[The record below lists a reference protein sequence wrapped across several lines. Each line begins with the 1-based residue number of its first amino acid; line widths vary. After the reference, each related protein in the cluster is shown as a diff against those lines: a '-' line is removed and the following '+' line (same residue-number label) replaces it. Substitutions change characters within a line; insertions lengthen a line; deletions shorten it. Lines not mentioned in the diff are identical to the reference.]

1 MCLKLI
7 SQLLEQ
13 VRVHNQL
20 VVKLNVHDV
29 AKAIASIRFRL
40 VSIVGI
46 SDGHLG
52 V

>member
-1 MCLKLI
+1 M
-7 SQLLEQ
+7 
-13 VRVHNQL
+13 HYQL
-20 VVKLNVHDV
+20 VVQLNVHDV

-46 SDGHLG
+46 GGRYLG